1 MPKTRKL
8 VQIRPQQKARQ
19 TRSQVKRKIR
29 KQLHQKSANVA
40 RETQLKKVAVKR
52 TF

>member
-29 KQLHQKSANVA
+29 KQLRQKSA